1 MSSSGIRCKLLPI
14 VARIEMQVKE
24 KGLGQQIPVGTN
36 NSYYKDYGVSG
47 LFPMSLKSF
56 HREKEN

>member
-1 MSSSGIRCKLLPI
+1 
-14 VARIEMQVKE
+14 MQVKE